1 MKILLVDDNPE
12 DREHARRE
20 LSHRGHELL
29 CADNGHEALDLFRQH
44 RPDVVVTD
52 IYMPGMDGF
61 ALTLAVQECAAPQWQ
76 PVIFLSGHRDDA
88 LQIKALKVGA
98 DAYAVKPVTGALLE
112 AKLAVIQ
119 RLLTL
124 QRQSQQRA
132 DELERYYASEERDKK
147 IAQHLIT
154 RLVNAEKL
162 NDPVVRHWVAPTSTF
177 SGDLVA
183 AARTPG
189 GTLHILLAD
198 GTGHGLSASIN
209 VLPITAPF
217 YAMTEKGFGID
228 AIARELNDKVRQFLP
243 PDRFVAA
250 TIASVDFRE
259 NIVRVWNGGNPE
271 PLILNPSGHA
281 QHVFESRHVPLGI
294 LSDEE
299 FEVNVEAQGFQD
311 NDQFICF
318 SDGLLEAMNGDGHG
332 FGLERLAQC
341 LVNSAPE
348 LRLEGVMGG
357 VRDHLGDRQAHDDI
371 SFVVVTCRPGYAPA
385 QVGSS
390 VAESVSPAHR
400 AGTWRFSLRLSAVE
414 LREVDVVPLLLNLV
428 GRFRSTR
435 ELSGQLFMLF
445 AELFNNALDHGL
457 LGLDSRLKLGNDGM
471 SAYLAERGRRLAGL
485 EEGEIEFS
493 LEKLVAAGKAWLR
506 VTCSDSGPGFDH
518 QSLMT
523 RLDQPDE
530 KPFGRGLG
538 LVMSIGS
545 SCEFNAEGNEVRV
558 LLDLTTAAGAGLLA

>member
-1 MKILLVDDNPE
+1 MKILLVDDSLE
-12 DREHARRE
+12 DREQARRE
-20 LSHRGHELL
+20 LFRRGHEVI
-29 CADNGHEALDLFRQH
+29 CADNGGEALELFRKI
-44 RPDVVVTD
+44 RPDVVITD

-61 ALTLAVQECAAPQWQ
+61 ALTQAIQEAAAPQWQ
-76 PVIFLSGHRDDA
+76 PIIFLSGHRDEA
-88 LQIKALKVGA
+88 LQVKALKIGA
-98 DAYAVKPVTGALLE
+98 DAYAAKPVSGALLD
-112 AKLAVIQ
+112 ARLVVIQ

-132 DELERYYASEERDKK
+132 DELERYYAGEERDKK
-147 IAQHLIT
+147 IARHLIE

-162 NDPVVRHWVAPTSTF
+162 NDPAVRHWVAPTTTF

-189 GTLHILLAD
+189 GTLHLLLAD

-271 PLILNPSGHA
+271 PLILNPGGHA

-294 LSDEE
+294 LDDAE
-299 FEVNVEAQGFQD
+299 FEAHIEAQSFVDG
-311 NDQFICF
+311 DQFICF

-332 FGLERLAQC
+332 FGLERLARS
-341 LVNSAPE
+341 LVNSTPE
-348 LRLEGVMGG
+348 GRLEGVMAG
-357 VRDHLGDRQAHDDI
+357 VREHLGDRQAHDDI
-371 SFVVVTCRPGYAPA
+371 SLLVVTCKSGDVPA
-385 QVGSS
+385 QPGSATGGAMAP
-390 VAESVSPAHR
+390 VR
-400 AGTWRFSLRLSAVE
+400 QNGTWRFALRLSAIE
-414 LREVDVVPLLLNLV
+414 LREIDVVPMLLDLV
-428 GRFRSTR
+428 ARFRSTR
-435 ELSGQLFMLF
+435 EVSGQLFMVL

-457 LGLDSRLKLGNDGM
+457 LALDSRLKLGADGM
-471 SAYLAERGRRLAGL
+471 SAYLAERERRLALL

-493 LEKLVAAGKAWLR
+493 IEKLVATGKSWLC
-506 VTCSDSGPGFDH
+506 VACEDSGPGFDH
-518 QSLMT
+518 LSVMS
-523 RLDQPDE
+523 RLDNPDD

-538 LVMSIGS
+538 LVRSLGS
-545 SCEFNAEGNEVRV
+545 SCEFNAKGNGVRV
-558 LLDLTTAAGAGLLA
+558 LLDLANVAGTQ